1 MPSTTNQ
8 EMPSKI
14 DRKLSSKI
22 EQPKGIE
29 KILEEIKIFR
39 AQLDDKNLMKIENV
53 KRAGV
58 AIKNGKLFYNK
69 YYHNQ
74 KIIGSD
80 LIYREA
86 YEEFIDTEDQRKMI
100 GQL

>member
-1 MPSTTNQ
+1 
-8 EMPSKI
+8 
-14 DRKLSSKI
+14 
-22 EQPKGIE
+22 
-29 KILEEIKIFR
+29 
-39 AQLDDKNLMKIENV
+39 MKIENV

-86 YEEFIDTEDQRKMI
+86 YEEFIDTED
-100 GQL
+100 